1 MPLRPS
7 SLVAVLA
14 VALGAAACDRVQ
26 PAVADTTAKVRG
38 ALFAGVDGR
47 SAPVATAARG
57 AALHRRDS
65 AGGPIALDLRVTPVA
80 DAVSFA
86 LAATNTGTKRHEVR
100 FDDGQEVEFV
110 IEDARGRVQ
119 WRWSDGRLFTQPM
132 RAHLLDGGEPMR
144 YAATM
149 HRSLAAGEYTA
160 RAVFRSENH
169 PASTSVRFTL
179 P

>member
-1 MPLRPS
+1 MKRMRPPPRPWS
-7 SLVAVLA
+7 RA
-14 VALGAAACDRVQ
+14 GQENRR
-26 PAVADTTAKVRG
+26 PRG
-38 ALFAGVDGR
+38 APAG
-47 SAPVATAARG
+47 PVATAARG
-57 AALHRRDS
+57 TALARRDS
-65 AGGPIALDLRVTPVA
+65 AGGPIALELRVTPVV
-80 DAVSFA
+80 DAVTFV

-100 FDDGQEVEFV
+100 FDDGQEVDFV

-144 YAATM
+144 YDATL
-149 HRSLAAGEYTA
+149 HRVLPAGDYVA